1 MEKIAFDRDVFE
13 NGMSYNTYLDIT
25 QKMEVEG
32 KTSGE
37 NQSEAMVHYTNM
49 NVKRMN
55 RWNKTWNPSP
65 EVKSII
71 QKSTD
76 KINFLIITEA
86 WCGDA
91 AHNIP
96 MLAKLIESNTN
107 WNLKFVWRDV
117 DTSIIDAYLTNGS
130 RSIPKLVAFNEDNDV
145 LFTWGPRPE
154 PLQDIYLDLRDKE
167 TPYPDINTTL
177 QTWYNQDKGQHIEKE
192 FITLIHKTEKSP
204 A

>member
-1 MEKIAFDRDVFE
+1 MEKIAFDREVFE
-13 NGMSYNTYLDIT
+13 NGMTYSTYLDIT
-25 QKMEVEG
+25 QKMEAEG

-37 NQSEAMVHYTNM
+37 NQSEFMVHYTKM
-49 NVKRMN
+49 NVKRMS

-65 EVKSII
+65 EIEAII

-96 MLAKLIESNTN
+96 MLAKLIESNPN
-107 WNLKFVWRDV
+107 WNLKFVWRDE
-117 DTSIIDAYLTNGS
+117 DTSIIDAYLTDGG
-130 RSIPKLVAFNEDNDV
+130 RSIPKLVAFNEDNEV

-154 PLQDIYLDLRDKE
+154 PLQDIYLDLKDKE
-167 TPYPDINTTL
+167 TPFPDINTAL
-177 QTWYNQDKGQHIEKE
+177 QTWYNQDKGQHLEKE
-192 FITLIHKTEKSP
+192 FIALINKTEKSP